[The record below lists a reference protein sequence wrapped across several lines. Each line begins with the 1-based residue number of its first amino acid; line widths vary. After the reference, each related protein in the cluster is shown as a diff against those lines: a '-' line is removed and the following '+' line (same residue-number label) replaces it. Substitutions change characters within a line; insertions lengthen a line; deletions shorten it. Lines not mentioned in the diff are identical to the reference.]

1 MRTPPW
7 RPRRVGQAGYVCV
20 CVLGDRLGLCALMK
34 KIDNVFCKHLNE
46 HWVPKEV
53 AACEEVLAQLGVT
66 YDKVCTCL
74 RRLNDQPERTKLVA
88 HILSRITSALSDS
101 KLELWCQEYVTS
113 LLLEK
118 VERWSNDSLIERRR
132 GVRKATA
139 TVGACLK
146 DVHTHFSSIL
156 ETAIRSE
163 FVKDGITIPCVHE
176 FAAFIDLNP
185 FSGVLEQVI
194 QALQEFLTHQGK
206 VAVEV
211 FQAEL
216 TQLEN
221 TILMHCGDFLD
232 GETGGPHVSL
242 ESSVRLI
249 LLEHFLLPCVQA
261 IGEKCPNVPWLSARD
276 ALFTSDRSAFN
287 AQKQQLQEEIDGV
300 EEVKKSLR
308 MLC

>member
-20 CVLGDRLGLCALMK
+20 CVLGERLGLCALMK

-163 FVKDGITIPCVHE
+163 FVKDGITIP
-176 FAAFIDLNP
+176 
-185 FSGVLEQVI
+185 
-194 QALQEFLTHQGK
+194 
-206 VAVEV
+206 
-211 FQAEL
+211 
-216 TQLEN
+216 
-221 TILMHCGDFLD
+221 
-232 GETGGPHVSL
+232 
-242 ESSVRLI
+242 
-249 LLEHFLLPCVQA
+249 
-261 IGEKCPNVPWLSARD
+261 
-276 ALFTSDRSAFN
+276 
-287 AQKQQLQEEIDGV
+287 
-300 EEVKKSLR
+300 
-308 MLC
+308 